1 MILTI
6 ALSKMQC
13 INWFS
18 LIYGLSFSFNYPIL
32 SWLIIMIL
40 NIFGCINQN
49 IFIFKKLIESII
61 IVYYMKS
68 FIQLYILFQLLNPLL
83 YFPVILSIGV
93 FKVGIT
99 IYLKGLILLKRLIQG
114 SIWKTNS
121 WIINAWF
128 LLLFQHL
135 LSLNFF
141 KSFFLP
147 LLVVHS
153 N

>member
-6 ALSKMQC
+6 ALAKMQC
-13 INWFS
+13 INWFF

-32 SWLIIMIL
+32 SWLKIIIL
-40 NIFGCINQN
+40 NIFGCIDQN
-49 IFIFKKLIESII
+49 IFIFKKLIECII

-83 YFPVILSIGV
+83 CFTVLLSIGV

-114 SIWKTNS
+114 SIWKADS

-135 LSLNFF
+135 LSLHFF

-153 N
+153 D